1 MNFCIFFSLLADI
14 PECAVVILNEPIAKY
29 DRTVYKMGDE
39 SLSNEQRAA
48 NFSKVLGKPITYEQQ
63 STEDFYKAYIGFD
76 MYIIRSSIIYY
87 CSSWMTYA
95 KLLLHN

>member
-1 MNFCIFFSLLADI
+1 
-14 PECAVVILNEPIAKY
+14 
-29 DRTVYKMGDE
+29 
-39 SLSNEQRAA
+39 
-48 NFSKVLGKPITYEQQ
+48 
-63 STEDFYKAYIGFD
+63 